1 MTTAYDDP
9 ESFERVPPNNTYA
22 EQSVL
27 GGMMLSPQAILDAA
41 EELAGVTEAFYR
53 PAHQA
58 IFNAIVALT
67 VKGEPADPITVTDYL
82 IQTGQ
87 LVKVGGAPYLHECV
101 NAIPTAANT
110 GYYAAIVRNMALLR
124 KIIETGTSL
133 VQMGYEGR
141 TNPDQAAEVL
151 DAAAAKLQALT
162 ASVGTKSDT
171 REWKLDRVLEHV
183 MDEYDHPSNNALPLP
198 WSDLELGVPMEPGD
212 LVVIGA
218 RPGIGKTVVL
228 MDIARHVAIKH
239 GRRVL
244 VASMEMSHL
253 QIGQRVISAE
263 ATAGLHHIRQR
274 MLGEETRKRID
285 EKVGEIF
292 GAPLYIDDR
301 PARTL
306 SSWRSRLRQ
315 LQAKDTLPAA
325 LIVDYLQIA
334 KSETTAGTNRTGE
347 VDAIAAGLKA
357 LAQEFGIVVIAAA
370 QVNRALTQRTDKTP
384 TLADLRESG
393 GIEANANVVILL
405 HREDAYE
412 KESARS
418 GEMDFIIAKNRMGPS
433 NIRITAAFQGHYA
446 RAVDMRQA

>member
-1 MTTAYDDP
+1 MTTDYDDP
-9 ESFERVPPNNTYA
+9 TAFDRVPPHSIDA
-22 EQSVL
+22 EQAVL
-27 GGMMLSPQAILDAA
+27 GGMMMSPQAILDAVD
-41 EELAGVTEAFYR
+41 ELDGVGDAFYR
-53 PAHQA
+53 PAHEDIFIA
-58 IFNAIVALT
+58 ILFLHA
-67 VKGEPADPITVTDYL
+67 KGEPVDPIALTTYL
-82 IQTGQ
+82 TQTGQ
-87 LVKVGGAPYLHECV
+87 IVKIGGAPYLHQCV

-110 GYYAAIVRNMALLR
+110 GYYAAIVRNLAMLR
-124 KIIETGTSL
+124 KVIETGTEL
-133 VQMGYEGR
+133 VQMGYQGR
-141 TNPDQAAEVL
+141 HDADQAAEVL

-162 ASVGTKSDT
+162 ASFGTKSDT
-171 REWKLDRVLEHV
+171 REWRLDRVLEHV
-183 MDEYDHPSNNALPLP
+183 MDEYDHPSDKALPLP
-198 WSDLELGVPMEPGD
+198 WKDLQEAVPMEPGD

-218 RPGIGKTVVL
+218 RPGMGKTVVL

-253 QIGQRVISAE
+253 QIGQRVIAAE
-263 ATAGLHHIRQR
+263 AKAGLHHIRHR
-274 MLGEETRKRID
+274 ALTEETRQRVD
-285 EKVGEIF
+285 QKVGEIL

-315 LQAKDTLPAA
+315 LQAKDQLPAA

-334 KSETTAGTNRTGE
+334 KSEAKAGTNRTGE
-347 VDAIAAGLKA
+347 VDALAAGLKE

-370 QVNRALTQRTDKTP
+370 QVNRLSTQRTDKTP

-412 KESARS
+412 KDSARA
-418 GEMDFIIAKNRMGPS
+418 GEFDFIVAKNRMGPS
-433 NIRITAAFQGHYA
+433 GCQITGAFQGHYA
-446 RAVDMRQA
+446 RVVDMEQP